1 MDNFDELHTV
11 SDLHLGG
18 REGAE
23 VFCSE
28 RELAALIQWAA
39 NRARGGRRVAFGI
52 LGDIVDFLSFDGSG
66 YFNPQ
71 RAVEWL
77 DEVATKRPTKVVF
90 EALREFTAVA
100 DATLVLVL
108 GNHDIELALPD
119 VRQRLIDHCA
129 GANEQRVRVVFDGT
143 GYECR
148 VGGERGATVLCLH
161 GNERDKW
168 NCIDHG
174 ALQRSVRSVRIGG
187 LPAQEVAPNAGTRL
201 VIDALNKAKRQIPF
215 IDLLQPEQEVA
226 LRVVLALSEQERGV
240 GLASALGPAAK
251 IWSQLREDESR
262 LARGT
267 LGLEPTD
274 DPLAALEVESDATSD
289 LGSADARAAY
299 VSDLFDK
306 TEMRFENSAD
316 PLDPKTIGSNGSL
329 GLLDDAVRW
338 FTRGSLP
345 ETLRRAI
352 GVDDDGSDK
361 PANNVLVGSAD
372 ASVEAIRS
380 WVRKDRDV
388 VIAGHTHVA
397 KFIET
402 KRAGSVSSVFMN
414 SGTWIR
420 VIRLRPAWLDE
431 PTFSSE
437 LMPGLLRRTMREL
450 DAATVAGSPLVSHDR
465 TVASV
470 EPTEN
475 GAVVA
480 RLRFVATLAAADGAN
495 AAPPAALDTRQLFRP
510 TLERSCEVVSAPTG
524 GR

>member
-28 RELAALIQWAA
+28 RELAALIDWAA
-39 NRARGGRRVAFGI
+39 NRARDGRRVAFGI
-52 LGDIVDFLSFDGSG
+52 LGDIVDFLAFDGSG

-90 EALREFTAVA
+90 EALRAFTARES
-100 DATLVLVL
+100 ATLVLVL

-129 GANEQRVRVVFDGT
+129 GSNAQRVRVVFDGT

-148 VGGERGATVLCLH
+148 VGGESGATVLCLH

-187 LPAQEVAPNAGTRL
+187 LPAQPVAPNAGTRL
-201 VIDALNKAKRQIPF
+201 VIDALNQAKRHIPF

-240 GLASALGPAAK
+240 GLASALAPAAK
-251 IWSQLREDESR
+251 IWDQLREAESK

-267 LGLEPTD
+267 LGVEPAD
-274 DPLAALEVESDATSD
+274 DPLAALEVESDAKSEWST
-289 LGSADARAAY
+289 ADARATYA
-299 VSDLFDK
+299 SDLFEK
-306 TEMRFENSAD
+306 TEMRFENDAD
-316 PLDPKTIGSNGSL
+316 PLDPKTIGSNGAL

-345 ETLRRAI
+345 EALRRAI
-352 GVDDDGSDK
+352 GPDGDADEPS
-361 PANNVLVGSAD
+361 NNVLVGSAD

-388 VIAGHTHVA
+388 VIAGHTHVE

-402 KRAGSVSSVFMN
+402 KRAGGVSSVFMN

-420 VIRLRPAWLDE
+420 VIRLLPQWLEEGTFAKELFPA
-431 PTFSSE
+431 
-437 LMPGLLRRTMREL
+437 LLGRTMRDL
-450 DAATVAGSPLVSHDR
+450 DAAKVSGLPLVSHYR

-470 EPTEN
+470 ESTAS

-480 RLRFVATLAAADGAN
+480 RLRFVATLAADAAN
-495 AAPPAALDTRQLFRP
+495 VAPPPALDASQLFRS
-510 TLERSCEVVSAPTG
+510 TLERSCEVLSAPTG
-524 GR
+524 G